1 MPLNE
6 INRSPILVDALTLTH
21 PSTSHPQPYWLQVAL
36 DVPIDGV
43 FDYRSDVPVTPGLR
57 VIVPFGRRQ
66 LIGVVVACPDQPS
79 LPPESIK
86 PIERVLD
93 DLPALTPAWL
103 DMAKFAADYY
113 QRPLGE
119 VMLPVMPAR
128 LRSVTAYTSVQAGD
142 GPVAKQLAKQLAKQ
156 TKQTKQEKETKET
169 NQTNRTKQKKVQAK
183 QAGVSAQRYVT
194 QLNATPLTTNQLLQS
209 ESLGSST
216 MGLDAT
222 ATQAKPDLQLNAQ
235 QQEAVQTITAT
246 DAYQTCLLFGVT
258 GSGKTEVY
266 LAAAARI
273 LESGRRVLFLVPEI
287 NLTPQFAA
295 SLQARLAHF
304 VQPDQI
310 ALMHSGLTD
319 TQRQES
325 WVRAAMGDARIVLGT
340 RMAIFAP
347 LSNLGLIVVDEEHDP
362 SYKQQEGLRYS
373 ARDLAVWRGR
383 QDHATVVLG
392 SATPS
397 LESWAQAQ
405 RGHYKRL
412 NLTERAHQ
420 TLMPNIRLI
429 DTRRADLKQGL
440 TPQVVDAMTQALAQK
455 QQVLV
460 FLNRRGYAP
469 VLHCPSCGWLSQCK
483 NCSVFAV
490 LHRDQPYKMRLHCH
504 HCGQQS
510 PVPKACPDCGDQDL
524 QAMGRGT
531 QRLEEHL
538 TELFPRARL
547 ARIDA
552 DSTRT
557 KGSAQALF
565 EQVHAGLVDILVGT
579 QMVSKGHDFARL
591 ALVVV
596 LNADSM
602 LFSQDF
608 RAPERLFAQLMQ
620 VAGRSGRH
628 QGQGQ
633 VLVQTGYPDQPVYRA
648 LCQHDYPG
656 FAKSTLEER
665 RTAQL
670 PPYVYQALL
679 TAQARELNTAID
691 FLQLGRDSAQA
702 WLDTQ
707 PAPEHITLFDPVPLR
722 VTRVAQVCRAQ
733 LLVESPSRAALHQ
746 LLRAWLPA
754 LGTRHAKGQ
763 LRWQLEV
770 DPLEI

>member
-1 MPLNE
+1 MPPIELNS
-6 INRSPILVDALTLTH
+6 SPASLVADTLPH
-21 PSTSHPQPYWLQVAL
+21 SSKPFKPPFWLQVAL
-36 DVPIDGV
+36 DVPLDGV
-43 FDYRSDVPVTPGLR
+43 FDYRADVPVETGLR

-66 LIGVVVACPDQPS
+66 LMGVVVGCPGQPALS
-79 LPPESIK
+79 PESIK
-86 PIERVLD
+86 SIERVID
-93 DLPALTPAWL
+93 DLPPLTPAWL
-103 DMAKFAADYY
+103 DMARFAAEYY

-128 LRSVTAYTSVQAGD
+128 LRSVAAYTSVQSGD
-142 GPVAKQLAKQLAKQ
+142 GPVAKQLAKQAK
-156 TKQTKQEKETKET
+156 
-169 NQTNRTKQKKVQAK
+169 KKKLKAHPHDEAAEHDAPHHK
-183 QAGVSAQRYVT
+183 SA
-194 QLNATPLTTNQLLQS
+194 
-209 ESLGSST
+209 
-216 MGLDAT
+216 
-222 ATQAKPDLQLNAQ
+222 LQLNTQ
-235 QQEAVQTITAT
+235 QQLAVETITAT
-246 DAYQTCLLFGVT
+246 TAYQTCLLFGVT

-266 LAAAARI
+266 LAAAARV
-273 LESGRRVLFLVPEI
+273 LQSGRRVLFLVPEI

-295 SLQARLAHF
+295 SLQARLAPY
-304 VQPDQI
+304 VQADQI

-383 QDHATVVLG
+383 QDQATVVLG

-420 TLMPNIRLI
+420 TLMPHIRLI

-440 TPQVVDAMTQALAQK
+440 TPQVVDAMTQTLAQQ

-469 VLHCPSCGWLSQCK
+469 VLHCSSCGWLSQCK

-490 LHRDQPYKMRLHCH
+490 LHRDQPNKMRLHCH
-504 HCGQQS
+504 HCGQQT
-510 PVPKACPDCGDQDL
+510 PVPKACPECGDQDL

-538 TELFPRARL
+538 TELFPQARL

-552 DSTRT
+552 DSTRS

-565 EQVHAGLVDILVGT
+565 DQVHAGLVDILVGT

-591 ALVVV
+591 GLVVV

-620 VAGRSGRH
+620 VAGRAGRH

-633 VLVQTGYPDQPVYRA
+633 VLVQTGYPDQPIYKA

-656 FAKSTLEER
+656 FAQSTLEER

-691 FLQLGRDSAQA
+691 FLQHSRDVAQT

-707 PAPEHITLFDPVPLR
+707 SAPENITLFDPVPLR

-733 LLVESPSRAALHQ
+733 LLVESPSRSALH
-746 LLRAWLPA
+746 LLLKAWLPA

>member
-1 MPLNE
+1 MPPIELNS
-6 INRSPILVDALTLTH
+6 SPASLVADTL
-21 PSTSHPQPYWLQVAL
+21 PLSSKPFKPPFWLQVAL
-36 DVPIDGV
+36 DVPLDGV
-43 FDYRSDVPVTPGLR
+43 FDYRSDTPVTPGLR

-66 LIGVVVACPDQPS
+66 LMGVVVGCPDQPA

-86 PIERVLD
+86 SIERVID
-93 DLPALTPAWL
+93 DLPPLTPAWL
-103 DMAKFAADYY
+103 DMARFAAEYY

-128 LRSVTAYTSVQAGD
+128 LRSVVAYTSVQSGD
-142 GPVAKQLAKQLAKQ
+142 GPVAKQLAKQAKKKKIKAHL
-156 TKQTKQEKETKET
+156 TDETAEH
-169 NQTNRTKQKKVQAK
+169 A
-183 QAGVSAQRYVT
+183 A
-194 QLNATPLTTNQLLQS
+194 PHH
-209 ESLGSST
+209 
-216 MGLDAT
+216 
-222 ATQAKPDLQLNAQ
+222 KPALQLNTQ
-235 QQEAVQTITAT
+235 QLLAVETITET
-246 DAYQTCLLFGVT
+246 TAYQTCLLFGVT

-266 LAAAARI
+266 LAAAARV
-273 LESGRRVLFLVPEI
+273 LQSGRRVLFLVPEI

-295 SLQARLAHF
+295 SLQARLAPY
-304 VQPDQI
+304 VQADQI
-310 ALMHSGLTD
+310 VLMHSGLTD

-383 QDHATVVLG
+383 QDQATVVLG

-420 TLMPNIRLI
+420 TLMPHIRLI

-440 TPQVVDAMTQALAQK
+440 TPQVVDAMTQTLAQQ

-469 VLHCPSCGWLSQCK
+469 VLHCASCGWLSQCK

-490 LHRDQPYKMRLHCH
+490 LHRDQPNKMRLHCH
-504 HCGQQS
+504 HCGQQT
-510 PVPKACPDCGDQDL
+510 PVPKACPECGDQDL

-538 TELFPRARL
+538 TELFPQARL

-552 DSTRT
+552 DSTRS

-591 ALVVV
+591 GLVVV

-620 VAGRSGRH
+620 VAGRAGRH

-633 VLVQTGYPDQPVYRA
+633 VLVQTGYPDQPIYKA

-656 FAKSTLEER
+656 FAQSTLEER

-691 FLQLGRDSAQA
+691 FLQHSRDVAQT

-707 PAPEHITLFDPVPLR
+707 SAPENITLFDPVPLR

-733 LLVESPSRAALHQ
+733 LLVESPSRSALHH
-746 LLRAWLPA
+746 LLKAWLPA

>member
-1 MPLNE
+1 MPPNELNS
-6 INRSPILVDALTLTH
+6 SPASLVADTL
-21 PSTSHPQPYWLQVAL
+21 PNLSKPFKPPFWLQVAL
-36 DVPIDGV
+36 DVPLDGV
-43 FDYRSDVPVTPGLR
+43 FDYRADVPVATGLR

-66 LIGVVVACPDQPS
+66 LMGVVVGCPDQPA

-86 PIERVLD
+86 SIERVID
-93 DLPALTPAWL
+93 DLPPLTPAWL
-103 DMAKFAADYY
+103 DMARFAAEYY

-128 LRSVTAYTSVQAGD
+128 LRSVAAYTSVQSGD
-142 GPVAKQLAKQLAKQ
+142 GPVAKQLAKQAK
-156 TKQTKQEKETKET
+156 
-169 NQTNRTKQKKVQAK
+169 QAK
-183 QAGVSAQRYVT
+183 QA
-194 QLNATPLTTNQLLQS
+194 NQ
-209 ESLGSST
+209 
-216 MGLDAT
+216 AN
-222 ATQAKPDLQLNAQ
+222 QAKKANQAKQAQQKKTKAHHLDVAVEVDDQHHKPALQLNTQ
-235 QQEAVQTITAT
+235 QKVAVDTITAT
-246 DAYQTCLLFGVT
+246 TAYQTCLLFGVT

-266 LAAAARI
+266 LAAAARV
-273 LESGRRVLFLVPEI
+273 LQSGRRVLFLVPEI

-295 SLQARLAHF
+295 SLQARLAPY
-304 VQPDQI
+304 VQADQI

-383 QDHATVVLG
+383 QDQATVVLG

-420 TLMPNIRLI
+420 TLMPHVRLI

-440 TPQVVDAMTQALAQK
+440 TPQVVDAMTQTLAQQ

-469 VLHCPSCGWLSQCK
+469 VLHCASCGWLSQCK

-490 LHRDQPYKMRLHCH
+490 LHRDQPNKMRLHCH
-504 HCGQQS
+504 HCGQQT
-510 PVPKACPDCGDQDL
+510 PVPKACPECGDQDL

-538 TELFPRARL
+538 TELFPQARL

-552 DSTRT
+552 DSTRS

-591 ALVVV
+591 GLVVV

-620 VAGRSGRH
+620 VAGRAGRH

-633 VLVQTGYPDQPVYRA
+633 VLVQTGYPEQPIYKA

-656 FAKSTLEER
+656 FAQSTLEER
-665 RTAQL
+665 RVAQL

-691 FLQLGRDSAQA
+691 FLQHSRNVAQT

-707 PAPEHITLFDPVPLR
+707 SAPENITLFDPVPLR

-733 LLVESPSRAALHQ
+733 LLVESPSRSALHQ
-746 LLRAWLPA
+746 LLKAWLPA

>member
-1 MPLNE
+1 MPLIE
-6 INRSPILVDALTLTH
+6 PNRSPLLSETQILSKTTQ
-21 PSTSHPQPYWLQVAL
+21 PPYWLQVAL
-36 DVPIDGV
+36 DVPLEGV
-43 FDYRSDVPVTPGLR
+43 FDYRSDVPVTRGLR

-93 DLPALTPAWL
+93 DLPPLTSAWL

-128 LRSVTAYTSVQAGD
+128 LRSVAAYTRAQSGD
-142 GPVAKQLAKQLAKQ
+142 GPVAKQLAKQLAQLAKISKKTTADAQ
-156 TKQTKQEKETKET
+156 HDIAPEQ
-169 NQTNRTKQKKVQAK
+169 RTEGDRKDHLTAFQLIQSKKP
-183 QAGVSAQRYVT
+183 T
-194 QLNATPLTTNQLLQS
+194 
-209 ESLGSST
+209 
-216 MGLDAT
+216 
-222 ATQAKPDLQLNAQ
+222 LQLNTSQ
-235 QQEAVQTITAT
+235 QAAVDTLTAT
-246 DAYQTCLLFGVT
+246 DVYQTCLLFGVT

-266 LAAAARI
+266 LAAAAKV

-295 SLQARLAHF
+295 SLQARLAPY

-319 TQRQES
+319 TQRQAS
-325 WVRAAMGDARIVLGT
+325 WVRAAMGDAHIVLGT

-383 QDHATVVLG
+383 QDQATVVLG

-397 LESWAQAQ
+397 LESWAQTQ

-412 NLTERAHQ
+412 DLPERAHQ

-440 TPQVVDAMTQALAQK
+440 TPQVIDAMTQTLEQK

-469 VLHCPSCGWLSQCK
+469 VLNCPSCGWLSQCK

-504 HCGQQS
+504 HCGQQTQ
-510 PVPKACPDCGDQDL
+510 VPKACPECGDQDL

-538 TELFPRARL
+538 TEIFPQARL

-591 ALVVV
+591 GLVVV
-596 LNADSM
+596 LNPDSM

-620 VAGRSGRH
+620 VAGRAGRH

-656 FAKSTLEER
+656 FAQSTLEER

-691 FLQLGRDSAQA
+691 FLQHGRDVAQA

-733 LLVESPSRAALHQ
+733 LLVESASRAALHQ

>member
-1 MPLNE
+1 MPQIEPNS
-6 INRSPILVDALTLTH
+6 SPTSPVDETLSNSSYPTK
-21 PSTSHPQPYWLQVAL
+21 PPYWLQVAL
-36 DVPIDGV
+36 DVPLYGV
-43 FDYRSDVPVTPGLR
+43 FDYRSVVPVITGLR

-66 LIGVVVACPDQPS
+66 LMGVVVACPDQPT

-86 PIERVLD
+86 SIERVID
-93 DLPALTPAWL
+93 DLPPLTSAWL
-103 DMAKFAADYY
+103 DMAKFAAEYY

-128 LRSVTAYTSVQAGD
+128 LRSVTAYTSLKFGD
-142 GPVAKQLAKQLAKQ
+142 GPVVKQLAKQA
-156 TKQTKQEKETKET
+156 
-169 NQTNRTKQKKVQAK
+169 KQKKTKANNHDVAVQFDTHQPSTHQPSTHQPSTYQPDTHNPNTHLSIQFENVGISTAFHDAK
-183 QAGVSAQRYVT
+183 
-194 QLNATPLTTNQLLQS
+194 TTRQ
-209 ESLGSST
+209 
-216 MGLDAT
+216 
-222 ATQAKPDLQLNAQ
+222 KPDLKLNAQ
-235 QQEAVQTITAT
+235 QQAAVETITAT
-246 DAYQTCLLFGVT
+246 EVYQTCLLFGVT

-266 LAAAARI
+266 LAAAARV
-273 LESGRRVLFLVPEI
+273 LQSGRRVLFLVPEI

-295 SLQARLAHF
+295 SLQARLAPY

-325 WVRAAMGDARIVLGT
+325 WVRAAMGDVHIVLGT

-383 QDHATVVLG
+383 QDQSTVVLG

-429 DTRRADLKQGL
+429 DTRRAELKQGL
-440 TPQVVDAMTQALAQK
+440 TPQVVDAMTQTLAQN

-504 HCGQQS
+504 HCGQQTR
-510 PVPKACPDCGDQDL
+510 VPKACPECGDQDL

-538 TELFPRARL
+538 TELFPHARL

-579 QMVSKGHDFARL
+579 QMVSKGHDFSRL
-591 ALVVV
+591 GLVVV

-620 VAGRSGRH
+620 VAGRAGRH

-633 VLVQTGYPDQPVYRA
+633 VLVQTGYPDQPVYKA

-656 FAKSTLEER
+656 FAESTLAER

-691 FLQLGRDSAQA
+691 FLQQGRDAAQT

-707 PAPEHITLFDPVPLR
+707 PTPENVTLFDPVPLR

>member
-1 MPLNE
+1 MPPIELNS
-6 INRSPILVDALTLTH
+6 SPASLVADTLP
-21 PSTSHPQPYWLQVAL
+21 PSSKPFKPPFWLQVAL
-36 DVPIDGV
+36 DVPLDGV
-43 FDYRSDVPVTPGLR
+43 FDYRSDTPVTPGLR

-66 LIGVVVACPDQPS
+66 LMGVVVGCPDQPA

-86 PIERVLD
+86 SIERVID
-93 DLPALTPAWL
+93 DLPPLTPAWL
-103 DMAKFAADYY
+103 DMARFAAEYY

-128 LRSVTAYTSVQAGD
+128 LRSVAAYTSVQSGD
-142 GPVAKQLAKQLAKQ
+142 GPVAKQLAKQAK
-156 TKQTKQEKETKET
+156 KKKIKEHLPDE
-169 NQTNRTKQKKVQAK
+169 A
-183 QAGVSAQRYVT
+183 AEHA
-194 QLNATPLTTNQLLQS
+194 APHH
-209 ESLGSST
+209 
-216 MGLDAT
+216 
-222 ATQAKPDLQLNAQ
+222 KPALQLNAQ
-235 QQEAVQTITAT
+235 QLLAVETITET
-246 DAYQTCLLFGVT
+246 TAYQTCLLFGVT

-266 LAAAARI
+266 LAAAARV
-273 LESGRRVLFLVPEI
+273 LQSGRRVLFLVPEI

-295 SLQARLAHF
+295 SLQARLAPY
-304 VQPDQI
+304 VQADQI
-310 ALMHSGLTD
+310 VLMHSGLTD

-383 QDHATVVLG
+383 QDQATVVLG

-420 TLMPNIRLI
+420 TLMPHIRLI

-440 TPQVVDAMTQALAQK
+440 TPQVVDAMTQTLAQQ

-469 VLHCPSCGWLSQCK
+469 VLHCASCGWLSQCK

-490 LHRDQPYKMRLHCH
+490 LHRDQPNKMRLHCH
-504 HCGQQS
+504 HCGQQT
-510 PVPKACPDCGDQDL
+510 PVPKACPECGDQDL

-538 TELFPRARL
+538 TELFPQARL

-552 DSTRT
+552 DSTRS

-591 ALVVV
+591 GLVVV

-620 VAGRSGRH
+620 VAGRAGRH

-633 VLVQTGYPDQPVYRA
+633 VLVQTGYPDQPIYKA

-656 FAKSTLEER
+656 FAQSTLEER

-691 FLQLGRDSAQA
+691 FLQHSRDVAQT

-707 PAPEHITLFDPVPLR
+707 SAPENITLFDPVPLR

-733 LLVESPSRAALHQ
+733 LLVESPSRSALHH
-746 LLRAWLPA
+746 LLKAWLPA

>member
-1 MPLNE
+1 MSLTEPK
-6 INRSPILVDALTLTH
+6 RSPINSATQILSNATL
-21 PSTSHPQPYWLQVAL
+21 PPYWLQVAL
-36 DVPIDGV
+36 DVPLEGV
-43 FDYRSDVPVTPGLR
+43 FDYRSDVPVTRGLR

-93 DLPALTPAWL
+93 DLPPLTPAWL

-128 LRSVTAYTSVQAGD
+128 LRSVTAYTSVQSGE
-142 GPVAKQLAKQLAKQ
+142 GPVAKQLAKQ
-156 TKQTKQEKETKET
+156 
-169 NQTNRTKQKKVQAK
+169 QAK
-183 QAGVSAQRYVT
+183 QDKLAKINKKPKLDAIHD
-194 QLNATPLTTNQLLQS
+194 ATPEQRTEDVKTDHLTTHQS
-209 ESLGSST
+209 VQSKTPL
-216 MGLDAT
+216 
-222 ATQAKPDLQLNAQ
+222 LQLNASQ
-235 QQEAVQTITAT
+235 QTAVDSLTAIDT
-246 DAYQTCLLFGVT
+246 YQTCLLFGVT

-266 LAAAARI
+266 LAAAAKV

-295 SLQARLAHF
+295 SLQARLAPY

-383 QDHATVVLG
+383 QDQATVVLG

-397 LESWAQAQ
+397 LESWAQTQ

-412 NLTERAHQ
+412 DLPERAHQ

-440 TPQVVDAMTQALAQK
+440 TPQVIDAMTQTLEQK

-504 HCGQQS
+504 HCGQQTQ
-510 PVPKACPDCGDQDL
+510 VPKACPECGDQDL

-538 TELFPRARL
+538 TEIFPQARL

-591 ALVVV
+591 GLVVV

-620 VAGRSGRH
+620 VAGRAGRH

-656 FAKSTLEER
+656 FAQNTLEER
-665 RTAQL
+665 KAAQL

-691 FLQLGRDSAQA
+691 FLQQGRDLAQA
-702 WLDTQ
+702 WLDNQ

-746 LLRAWLPA
+746 MLRAWLPT
-754 LGTRHAKGQ
+754 LGTRHARGQ

>member
-1 MPLNE
+1 MPPIELNS
-6 INRSPILVDALTLTH
+6 SPASLVADTL
-21 PSTSHPQPYWLQVAL
+21 PNSSKPFKPPFWLQVAL
-36 DVPIDGV
+36 DVPLDGV
-43 FDYRSDVPVTPGLR
+43 FDYRADVPVATGLR
-57 VIVPFGRRQ
+57 VVVPFGRRQ
-66 LIGVVVACPDQPS
+66 LMGVVVGCPDQPA

-86 PIERVLD
+86 SIERVID
-93 DLPALTPAWL
+93 DLPPLTPAWL
-103 DMAKFAADYY
+103 DMARFAAEYY

-128 LRSVTAYTSVQAGD
+128 LRSVAAYTSVQSGD
-142 GPVAKQLAKQLAKQ
+142 GPVAKQLAKQAKQ
-156 TKQTKQEKETKET
+156 A
-169 NQTNRTKQKKVQAK
+169 NQAKQKKTKAHHLDLAVEVDGHHPDTHQSRQSDHVQASRTCQDASTNHHNPALK
-183 QAGVSAQRYVT
+183 
-194 QLNATPLTTNQLLQS
+194 LNT
-209 ESLGSST
+209 
-216 MGLDAT
+216 
-222 ATQAKPDLQLNAQ
+222 Q
-235 QQEAVQTITAT
+235 QQLAVETITAT
-246 DAYQTCLLFGVT
+246 TAYQTCLLFGVT

-266 LAAAARI
+266 LAAAARV
-273 LESGRRVLFLVPEI
+273 LQSGRRVLFLVPEI

-295 SLQARLAHF
+295 SLQARLAPY
-304 VQPDQI
+304 VQADQI

-325 WVRAAMGDARIVLGT
+325 WVHAAMGDARIVLGT

-383 QDHATVVLG
+383 QDQATVVLG

-420 TLMPNIRLI
+420 TLMPQIRLI

-440 TPQVVDAMTQALAQK
+440 TPQVVDAMTQTLAQQ

-469 VLHCPSCGWLSQCK
+469 VLHCSSCGWLSQCK

-490 LHRDQPYKMRLHCH
+490 LHRDQPNKMRLHCH
-504 HCGQQS
+504 HCGQQT
-510 PVPKACPDCGDQDL
+510 PVPKACPECGDQDL

-538 TELFPRARL
+538 AELFPQARL

-552 DSTRT
+552 DSTRS

-591 ALVVV
+591 GLVVV

-620 VAGRSGRH
+620 VAGRAGRH

-633 VLVQTGYPDQPVYRA
+633 VLVQTGYPDQPIYKA

-656 FAKSTLEER
+656 FAQSTLEER
-665 RTAQL
+665 RAAQL

-691 FLQLGRDSAQA
+691 FLQHSRDVAQA

-707 PAPEHITLFDPVPLR
+707 SAPENITLFDPVPLR

-733 LLVESPSRAALHQ
+733 LLVESPSRSALHQ
-746 LLRAWLPA
+746 LLKAWLPA